1 MLCLPAALQ
10 RCRNSLSTQ
19 RRHYTCTGVCG
30 QRFQHFRRPFSR
42 HKGPKEAGWEGRSH
56 RHTRISGEG
65 FRPHRLRN
73 NSQHL
78 LHTGQ
83 RDARRSQ
90 VTPRNPRLAGSLN
103 PQRLP
108 FKLRTADLDSPTKR
122 FSIGKRNR
130 AYVGDLDGKHSEQQE
145 VDSYITAPSLRKL
158 EMSGCAHS
166 VPNTSTCRNWISSWR
181 SQPGEV
187 VRCDLQRDQYDDQWC
202 EQYGRHHHGRPNPLG
217 QYRVRKYDHS
227 LQKVRRRRSQTVVSE
242 SSPQRW
248 TAKHCAQS
256 IAAWHR

>member
-1 MLCLPAALQ
+1 MVPTQVISSSPRSEFLGFKKNRIFVSQNDVLCVLWVEVKQKRRSYETDNNHCYACLAVLQ
-10 RCRNSLSTQ
+10 RCRNSLSAQ

-90 VTPRNPRLAGSLN
+90 VTPREPRLAGSLN

-108 FKLRTADLDSPTKR
+108 KAADRRLR
-122 FSIGKRNR
+122 
-130 AYVGDLDGKHSEQQE
+130 
-145 VDSYITAPSLRKL
+145 
-158 EMSGCAHS
+158 
-166 VPNTSTCRNWISSWR
+166 SSH
-181 SQPGEV
+181 QA
-187 VRCDLQRDQYDDQWC
+187 L
-202 EQYGRHHHGRPNPLG
+202 
-217 QYRVRKYDHS
+217 
-227 LQKVRRRRSQTVVSE
+227 
-242 SSPQRW
+242 
-248 TAKHCAQS
+248 
-256 IAAWHR
+256 